1 MYISKAQNFGFICH
15 KIDVYFSVVKRLL
28 MARQNSQIHYS
39 SREFSLRLNSINCR
53 YSMRKMPWANPTIV
67 GFDTDSN
74 FPIHLSIILRE
85 LCAPHGGPSQRWLL
99 PTEQFVF
106 WQQSWYEVQ
115 FGKEKVEDDDVCR
128 YYRIA
133 GRYVFEFSWCSL
145 PCHVLIRNRLLFLL
159 LLILRRG
166 GGLESCPQRGSE
178 AR

>member
-1 MYISKAQNFGFICH
+1 MSQPHYGGQWYCFK
-15 KIDVYFSVVKRLL
+15 FSNTFANNIKGVERTRRRPIPKW
-28 MARQNSQIHYS
+28 
-39 SREFSLRLNSINCR
+39 IN
-53 YSMRKMPWANPTIV
+53 A
-67 GFDTDSN
+67 
-74 FPIHLSIILRE
+74 
-85 LCAPHGGPSQRWLL
+85 A
-99 PTEQFVF
+99 QFVF

-145 PCHVLIRNRLLFLL
+145 PCHVLIGNRLLFSL

-178 AR
+178 ARYIKQDQSRLKSSLDAKWGIFRLLLSSLWRWPNGLLSFGMGWFRKEK